1 MPAHQCITEDIPI
14 LKCSEDTVVQRIAL
28 LVAYVVVV

>member
-14 LKCSEDTVVQRIAL
+14 LKWSEDKAVQRIAL
-28 LVAYVVVV
+28 LVAYVVAE